1 MKVLSGNT
9 VNSLSAHAA
18 VGAKNTAASGANS
31 VSGSL
36 LSRAAEIYISAQ
48 GRKLSEA
55 VDGLSGNP
63 LMGTAEARLAALN
76 AKEQDVR
83 ENKKQLEIVEDKLKD
98 ETLSDNDRGKLEK
111 EKRILKEASQ
121 TREDKLAELYGQKE
135 AFGKRLNAGEIT
147 ADEAYG
153 ISRPLTDVPALS
165 GTGPV
170 SAINREIRRLQGEM
184 RDEARN
190 RQELETAANQ
200 ERADRLSLNPKTAED
215 GVDTLSEA
223 RQMLEDEGTAA
234 QGKSMA
240 EILFDALHPRKK
252 SEKERTQEA
261 KAALQ
266 TDPRK

>member
-18 VGAKNTAASGANS
+18 VGAKNTATLGANG

-63 LMGTAEARLAALN
+63 LMGTAEAQLAALD
-76 AKEQDVR
+76 AKDQDVR
-83 ENKKQLEIVEDKLKD
+83 ESKKQLEIVEDKLKD
-98 ETLSDNDRGKLEK
+98 ETLSDNDRVELEK

-121 TREDKLAELYGQKE
+121 TREDKLAELYGQKKG
-135 AFGKRLNAGEIT
+135 FLKRLHAGEIT

-153 ISRPLTDVPALS
+153 ISWPLTDVSALS
-165 GTGPV
+165 ETGPV

-184 RDEARN
+184 RDEARH
-190 RQELETAANQ
+190 RQELEAATNQ

-234 QGKSMA
+234 QGRSMA
-240 EILFDALHPRKK
+240 EILFEALHPRKK

-261 KAALQ
+261 KAAIQ